1 MLLDRAIRSVMQQS
15 MGDLEMVI
23 VNDGGDPGP
32 IESVVEARRDE
43 ARGRVTVVHHE
54 AARGME
60 AATNAGLRA
69 TDSRYVAVHDDDDTW
84 HPRFLELTVA
94 ASERIGAMGVVTA
107 TEAVYENTDYGDIRL
122 FDRFRFDPMADVAR
136 PDAGGAA
143 RPLLPPTS
151 LFRLLSGNQFP
162 PCSFIYRREV
172 LDEVG
177 YYDERL
183 PVLGDWDFNIRF
195 LLSHDIHFLD
205 EPLAYY
211 HHRKGHSGEFANS
224 VSSDDNVHDRVR
236 EELLNRYLRQDLQRE
251 VVGIGVLANLL
262 HDLRRQR
269 ADDLVAQRG
278 VAATMDSIDQS
289 LRVLSGYVEQLVER
303 DGGLSGAPDPGATGP
318 AAVSTRPLVDRGWRK
333 LLGSSPKASDP
344 PNGGPP
350 PTEPPA

>member
-32 IESVVEARRDE
+32 IEAVVEARRHE
-43 ARGRVTVVHHE
+43 VQGRVTLVHHE
-54 AARGME
+54 TARGME

-84 HPRFLELTVA
+84 HPRFLELAVD
-94 ASERIGAMGVVTA
+94 ASERTGAMGVVTA

-122 FDRFRFDPMADVAR
+122 FDWFRFDPMADVAP
-136 PDAGGAA
+136 PDTGDAT

-162 PCSFIYRREV
+162 PCSFVYRREV

-224 VSSDDNVHDRVR
+224 VSSDGNVHDRVR
-236 EELLNRYLRQDLQRE
+236 EELLNRYLRQDLQRG

-269 ADDLVAQRG
+269 ADDLAAQRA
-278 VAATMDSIDQS
+278 VATTMAPIDRS
-289 LRVLSGYVEQLVER
+289 FGALSGYAEQLVEQ
-303 DGGLSGAPDPGATGP
+303 DGRSGGVSDPGAAGP
-318 AAVSTRPLVDRGWRK
+318 ADTSVRPLADRGWRK
-333 LLGSSPKASDP
+333 LLGSSLKASDP
-344 PNGGPP
+344 SRGGPP
-350 PTEPPA
+350 PSDPPA